1 MGLLKEKKEESIRH
15 DSIHPANLDI
25 RTIHN
30 LSSYFHVLYDF
41 PMYALGIKITSRNL
55 VERYSYA
62 FRL

>member
-15 DSIHPANLDI
+15 DSIHPVNLDI

-30 LSSYFHVLYDF
+30 LSSYFYVLYDF
-41 PMYALGIKITSRNL
+41 PMYALGIKITSWNL